1 MLDDKQRRISRSVI
15 TQLIKENK
23 IVRPQKDVSLF
34 FIGKAINSLQVS
46 RKLLEISESADQELN
61 CFMWVINTSYYSMFF
76 AATSLLAHFGH
87 KIDTE
92 VGIHRIT
99 FHAMVYY
106 FLLDD
111 KKLQK
116 HFIEQYKDAY
126 DDAEQLLQ
134 ISEDRAVEL
143 LENFNLERAKRHEF
157 TYEMGMIAERSKAKT
172 SLKRAEEFLAEVRK
186 IVEINGKNR

>member
-1 MLDDKQRRISRSVI
+1 MLDDKQKGISKSVI
-15 TQLIKENK
+15 AQMIKENK
-23 IVRPQKDVSLF
+23 MIKPQKGSSSF
-34 FIGKAINSLQVS
+34 FLGKAINSLQVS
-46 RKLLEISESADQELN
+46 RKLIEISESADQDLN

-87 KIDTE
+87 KIDSE
-92 VGIHRIT
+92 IGIHRVT

-106 FLLDD
+106 FLLED

-116 HFIEQYKDAY
+116 HFIEQYKNAY

-134 ISEDRAVEL
+134 ISENKAIEL
-143 LENFNLERAKRHEF
+143 LENLNFERVKRHDF

-172 SLKRAEEFLAEVRK
+172 SLKRAEEFLTEIRK
-186 IVEINGKNR
+186 IVEIDGKD